1 MKKKKK
7 NMIRKIILSTTL
19 ALVAVVT
26 PAMAQVYTLDACRQ
40 MALDNNA
47 RSRNSLL
54 DMEAA
59 REQKKE
65 VFTKYFPTVSASGAA
80 FKANDPIV
88 NTSIPLPEMI
98 LPIQLFEDGL
108 IGMVTA
114 MQPVFAGGKI
124 VNGNR
129 LAQIAVDAAG
139 LQHTLSQEE
148 VVMKTEKYY
157 WQIVSIKEHLT
168 TLSSVDTLL
177 ARIHFDVRKA
187 VEVGVTSSN
196 DLLKVELQQNQMA
209 SSRLELNNV
218 LLLSKMLLAQ
228 YIGQPM
234 DSLECLDIAYTE
246 MGRQEKTTTYFVMHE
261 EVLTNLSSYQLLD
274 KNIEATRLE
283 TRMKR
288 GEYLPTVAVGASYFN
303 ENLAVGKHVNH
314 TMVGATVSVPLSGWW
329 GGSHAI
335 RKKKIAERQ
344 ALNKK
349 EDLSGQLV
357 LKMQQTWNSL
367 TEAEQQIALA
377 KSAVTQSAENL
388 RMNRDYYNAGTAPLS
403 DLLDAQTLYQQTCN
417 RLTNAQVDFQV
428 KLREYLMATGRG
440 LSVHG

>member
-1 MKKKKK
+1 
-7 NMIRKIILSTTL
+7 MIRKIVLNTTL
-19 ALVAVVT
+19 TLASLLAI
-26 PAMAQVYTLDACRQ
+26 PAAAQVYTLDACKQ

-47 RSRNSLL
+47 RSRNSRL
-54 DMEAA
+54 DIDAA

-65 VFTKYFPTVSASGAA
+65 VFTKYFPSVSASGVA

-88 NTSIPLPEMI
+88 NTAIPLPEMI

-108 IGMVTA
+108 IGMVNA

-129 LAQIAVDAAG
+129 LAQVAIDAAE

-148 VVMKTEKYY
+148 VVMKTERYY
-157 WQIVSIKEHLT
+157 WQIVSIKEHLA
-168 TLSSVDTLL
+168 TLNSVDTLL
-177 ARIHFDVRKA
+177 ARIHADAHKA

-209 SSRLELNNV
+209 SNRLELNNV

-228 YIGQPM
+228 YIGSPM
-234 DSLECLDIAYTE
+234 DSLECLDIACPPME
-246 MGRQEKTTTYFVMHE
+246 SQEKAMNYFVMHE
-261 EVLTNLSSYQLLD
+261 ERLTGLSSYQLLD

-283 TRMKR
+283 TLLKR

-303 ENLAVGKHVNH
+303 ENLVGDKHTSH
-314 TMVGATVSVPLSGWW
+314 TMIGATVSIPLSGWW

-335 RKKKIAERQ
+335 KKKKIAERQ
-344 ALNKK
+344 ALNEK

-367 TEAEQQIALA
+367 TEAEQQITLA
-377 KSAVTQSAENL
+377 RSAVAQSTENL

-417 RLTNAQVDFQV
+417 RLTNAQVDFRV
-428 KLREYLMATGRG
+428 KLQEYLTATGRG
-440 LSVHG
+440 LTRHT